1 MINEDTCMWNIGINV
16 HMLNNETFD
25 NVDFPNQR
33 IYGEDW
39 LIDRLID
46 WLMFYWSID
55 RFIDRFIDWLMVF
68 YAASLSGIQ
77 INP

>member
-1 MINEDTCMWNIGINV
+1 
-16 HMLNNETFD
+16 MLNNETFD